1 MLSNIN
7 EIIVL
12 KYLYIFLMHTDI
24 YLTVERKRFIRVPPQ
39 RILTYLH
46 ALSPDLLPTTPSALM
61 NRVF

>member
-1 MLSNIN
+1 
-7 EIIVL
+7 
-12 KYLYIFLMHTDI
+12 MHTDI
-24 YLTVERKRFIRVPPQ
+24 YLTVVRKRFIRVPPQ